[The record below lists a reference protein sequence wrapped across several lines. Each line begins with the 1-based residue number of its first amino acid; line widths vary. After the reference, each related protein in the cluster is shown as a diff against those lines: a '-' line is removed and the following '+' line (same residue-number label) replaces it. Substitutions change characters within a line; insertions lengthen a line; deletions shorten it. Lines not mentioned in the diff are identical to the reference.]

1 MDGRPIRPL
10 DWNHEILIDFDD
22 GREFGLG
29 FLTCFHDACTERILC
44 WYIIDENGDYIDGLG
59 PRFKSK
65 STATK
70 AATKWLT
77 DRLAA

>member
-10 DWNHEILIDFDD
+10 DWSHEILIDFDD

-29 FLTCFHDACTERILC
+29 FLTCLHCMVSQKILY
-44 WYIIDENGDYIDGLG
+44 WVIIDEHGEYIAGLG
-59 PRFKSK
+59 PQFDTKS
-65 STATK
+65 AAIK
-70 AATKWLT
+70 AANEWLT